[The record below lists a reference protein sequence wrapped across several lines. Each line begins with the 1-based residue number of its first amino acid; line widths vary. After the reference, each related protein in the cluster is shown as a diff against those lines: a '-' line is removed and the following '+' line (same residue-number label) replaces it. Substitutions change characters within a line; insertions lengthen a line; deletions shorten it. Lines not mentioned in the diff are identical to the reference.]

1 MAVSL
6 IGATPVLMGKST
18 DTKPTVDIENGRQ
31 FVEFDTGKLYV
42 YDGDSG
48 EWVEFGSAGA

>member
-18 DTKPTVDIENGRQ
+18 DTKPTVGIENGRQ